1 MALTHRTRW
10 RFNADIWR
18 FLIYWGLVS
27 FGYFG
32 VQGVLLNLY
41 LRRLGYGP
49 GFIGPFLATGQLV
62 WAVAALLSI
71 PLARRIGLRRAMVA
85 GVILITLGISLLL
98 CVEWL
103 PRAWWSVW
111 LYLWWSV
118 LWIGAAPHTVNAA
131 PYVMGVADEETRGS
145 AFSAQQAAIA
155 LMAFAGAVLAGLLA
169 SALTRRLNLP
179 ADDPAP
185 YRLALCLAPI
195 AYLLAAVVI
204 AGAREVFPAPQP
216 VVDAP
221 GARRPWGFFVFFG
234 VVVFLLTA
242 AENGVRAMY
251 NLYLDTDLGIT
262 SSMIGATYGVAQ
274 LLAVLAALAT
284 PLLLNR
290 WGTGYTLSAT
300 ALVMAVCIVPIAAI
314 PTLIAAA
321 LGYAGV
327 AMLAN
332 MNGPARRLFSQQ
344 EVAPAW
350 QITTAAI
357 GTMTLALG
365 WAASAALSGYVIE
378 TAGFSFS
385 FYLSAGLALAAGLL
399 FWIYTRHAHN

>member
-1 MALTHRTRW
+1 
-10 RFNADIWR
+10 
-18 FLIYWGLVS
+18 
-27 FGYFG
+27 
-32 VQGVLLNLY
+32 
-41 LRRLGYGP
+41 
-49 GFIGPFLATGQLV
+49 
-62 WAVAALLSI
+62 
-71 PLARRIGLRRAMVA
+71 
-85 GVILITLGISLLL
+85 
-98 CVEWL
+98 VEWL
-103 PRAWWSVW
+103 PRAWWPVW

-155 LMAFAGAVLAGLLA
+155 LMAFAGAMSAGWLAGQLA
-169 SALTRRLNLP
+169 GWLDVP

-185 YRLALCLAPI
+185 YRLALCLAPV

-204 AGAREVFPAPQP
+204 AGAREVFPARQP
-216 VVDAP
+216 AVDAP

-251 NLYLDTDLGIT
+251 NLYLDTDLLVAAGT
-262 SSMIGATYGVAQ
+262 IGATYGVAQ
-274 LLAVLAALAT
+274 LLGVLAALAT

-300 ALVMAVCIVPIAAI
+300 ALVMAACIMPIAAI
-314 PTLIAAA
+314 PTLVAAA

-365 WAASAALSGYVIE
+365 WAASAALSGYLIE
-378 TAGFSFS
+378 AAGFSAN
-385 FYLSAGLALAAGLL
+385 FYLCAGLAALAALL
-399 FWIYTRHAHN
+399 LWVYVRRTRAGKATG